1 MNATT
6 TASSTRKRPARRAPA
21 PAASSGSPVQFTA
34 KEREF
39 VYGVAMRYMKDEEDA
54 HDVAQ
59 DALLLAY
66 RHLGSFR
73 GNSRFTTWL
82 YRIAAT
88 TALMHLRKRRRTPIM
103 VSVDAP
109 LPGGDGDEAAR
120 EELRGTSPTGES
132 TPEEISASSQALSLA
147 SAELDRMGDKY
158 GRIFSMRFL
167 EGYSEA
173 EIASQLRL
181 NVSTVKTRAY
191 RARAHLRRHLEE
203 HLSEPAPAGE
213 VLFEDDLAA

>member
-1 MNATT
+1 MT
-6 TASSTRKRPARRAPA
+6 PRAAHRLA
-21 PAASSGSPVQFTA
+21 PVKPTVQFTA
-34 KEREF
+34 KERDF

-54 HDVAQ
+54 SDVTQ

-66 RHLGSFR
+66 RHLDGFR

-88 TALMHLRKRRRTPIM
+88 TALMHLRKRRRTPLMI
-103 VSVDAP
+103 SVDAP
-109 LPGGDGDEAAR
+109 ADGEDAPRPDLRGGGDAG
-120 EELRGTSPTGES
+120 GS
-132 TPEEISASSQALSLA
+132 TPEDISASSQALALA
-147 SAELDRMGDKY
+147 SAELDRMGEKY

-173 EIASQLRL
+173 EIARRLDL

-191 RARAHLRRHLEE
+191 RARAQLRRRLDRQFGETAV
-203 HLSEPAPAGE
+203 EPEAQ
-213 VLFEDDLAA
+213 AA